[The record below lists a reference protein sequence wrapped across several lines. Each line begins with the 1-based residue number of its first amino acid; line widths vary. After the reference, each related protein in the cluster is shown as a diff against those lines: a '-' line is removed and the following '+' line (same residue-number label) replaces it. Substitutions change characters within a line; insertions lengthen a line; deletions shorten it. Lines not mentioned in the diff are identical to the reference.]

1 MHVGTFAGRVGRDAE
16 LKKLDSGRELLEFP
30 LAVTVGWGDRKDTQW
45 VKATVWGDRAAKL
58 APYIHKGDAL
68 TITGRITSRAYSAK
82 DNSLKSEIVCDVSE
96 LTMQGSRETGDGT
109 AKPAPQAKAAAP
121 AFVDDDLADLPF

>member
-16 LKKLDSGRELLEFP
+16 LKKLDSGRELLEFS

-58 APYIHKGDAL
+58 VREERLERLRVRGGVFDDEDAGH
-68 TITGRITSRAYSAK
+68 GRRRG
-82 DNSLKSEIVCDVSE
+82 
-96 LTMQGSRETGDGT
+96 GSRRLIGRRAAVLSRQCQSQAGT
-109 AKPAPQAKAAAP
+109 A
-121 AFVDDDLADLPF
+121 